1 MSSGINWSVNAGDTK
16 VLQSDLYLKYS
27 STTYGNLNA
36 TAIKN
41 DIKAALAANESAGV
55 VNYLVSLL
63 RVLSEVA

>member
-36 TAIKN
+36 TAIKS
-41 DIKAALAANESAGV
+41 DIKAALASNESAGV